1 MRRREEGWRTARSL
15 TLNGTARPVTAGPQI
30 AAGPAAAP
38 ATRAQLVALGEYV
51 RHVASSFRNVE
62 WSLSF
67 IGVLLYIFVTTTY
80 RLPVGDV
87 AMACALFGLFLLR
100 GQLRFPPAAILYFA
114 FLIWACVGLML
125 SPYPTVVVEEIWT
138 GVKVGLILLAA
149 VNALRSRSQIRFF
162 IVFFL
167 ACFGSHPARGTVI
180 NYLTGNADFGRAA
193 WNYIYENSNDMAAL
207 TLLQLSMALG
217 LIMTERKGIIRLG
230 ALFALGI
237 FPVVI
242 LMTQSRA
249 VMLGLGVFTLLAIAG
264 HKRKLRSL
272 AVLGVVGALTIAVAP
287 KGVWERMSG
296 LANVTDTENL
306 RAVDA
311 EGSAEQRWMIWK
323 AGVQIV
329 NANPVA
335 GVGLGAYQY
344 ANGDV
349 SAILGKKDA
358 HSTYLTF
365 AAENGYPG
373 LILFL
378 LLVGVTISR
387 SRRVRKRCSVVL
399 PSAAQQLRYLEIGL
413 IAFLVAGIWGSYGK
427 LAFLYVHIALI
438 WALAAAIEA
447 EWKRTQL
454 AAASGVAAPLPQGA

>member
-15 TLNGTARPVTAGPQI
+15 TLNGAARPVAAGPQLG
-30 AAGPAAAP
+30 APAAP
-38 ATRAQLVALGEYV
+38 ASRAQLVSLGEYI
-51 RHVASSFRNVE
+51 RHLASHFGNVE

-100 GQLRFPPAAILYFA
+100 GQLRFPPSAILYFA
-114 FLIWACVGLML
+114 LLIWACVGLML
-125 SPYPTVVVEEIWT
+125 SPYPTVVVEEIWN
-138 GVKVGLILLAA
+138 GVKVGLILLAI

-230 ALFALGI
+230 ALFALGV

-249 VMLGLGVFTLLAIAG
+249 VMLGLAVFTLLAIAG
-264 HKRKLRSL
+264 HRRKLRSL
-272 AVLGVVGALTIAVAP
+272 AVLAVVGALTVAIAP

-323 AGVQIV
+323 AGTQIV
-329 NANPVA
+329 NSHPIA
-335 GVGLGAYQY
+335 GVGLGAYPY

-378 LLVGVTISR
+378 LLVGVTIGR
-387 SRRVRKRCSVVL
+387 ARRVRKRCGAVL
-399 PSAAQQLRYLEIGL
+399 PNAAQQLRYLEIGL
-413 IAFLVAGIWGSYGK
+413 IAFLVAGVWGSYGK

-438 WALAAAIEA
+438 WAMAAAMEAEWRRTHQAAAIGA
-447 EWKRTQL
+447 T
-454 AAASGVAAPLPQGA
+454 APLPQGA

>member
-15 TLNGTARPVTAGPQI
+15 TLNGAARPVAAGPQLG
-30 AAGPAAAP
+30 APAAP
-38 ATRAQLVALGEYV
+38 ASRAQLVSLGEYI
-51 RHVASSFRNVE
+51 RHLASHFGNVE

-100 GQLRFPPAAILYFA
+100 GQLRFPPSAILYFA
-114 FLIWACVGLML
+114 LLIWACVGLML
-125 SPYPTVVVEEIWT
+125 SPYPTVVVEEIWN
-138 GVKVGLILLAA
+138 GVKVGLILLAI

-230 ALFALGI
+230 ALFALGV

-249 VMLGLGVFTLLAIAG
+249 VMLGLAVFTLLAIAG
-264 HKRKLRSL
+264 HRRKLRSL
-272 AVLGVVGALTIAVAP
+272 SVLAVVGALTVAIAP

-323 AGVQIV
+323 AGTQIV
-329 NANPVA
+329 NSHPIA
-335 GVGLGAYQY
+335 GVGLGAYPY

-378 LLVGVTISR
+378 LLVGVTIGR
-387 SRRVRKRCSVVL
+387 ARRVRKRCGTVL
-399 PSAAQQLRYLEIGL
+399 PNAAQQLRYLEIGL
-413 IAFLVAGIWGSYGK
+413 IAFLVAGVWGSYGK

-438 WALAAAIEA
+438 WAMAAAMEAEWRRTHQAAAIGA
-447 EWKRTQL
+447 T
-454 AAASGVAAPLPQGA
+454 APLPQGA

>member
-15 TLNGTARPVTAGPQI
+15 TLNGTARPVTAGP
-30 AAGPAAAP
+30 ALGTPAAAP
-38 ATRAQLVALGEYV
+38 ASRAQLVSLGEYI
-51 RHVASSFRNVE
+51 RHLASHFANVE

-100 GQLRFPPAAILYFA
+100 GQLRFPPSAILYFSL
-114 FLIWACVGLML
+114 LIWACVGLML
-125 SPYPTVVVEEIWT
+125 SPYPTVVVEEIWN
-138 GVKVGLILLAA
+138 GVKVGLILLAI
-149 VNALRSRSQIRFF
+149 VNALRSPSQLRFF

-167 ACFGSHPARGTVI
+167 ACFGSHPARGTLI
-180 NYLTGNADFGRAA
+180 NYVTGNADFGRAA

-230 ALFALGI
+230 AIFALGV
-237 FPVVI
+237 FPIVI

-249 VMLGLGVFTLLAIAG
+249 VMVGLGVFTLLAIAG

-272 AVLGVVGALTIAVAP
+272 AVLAFVGVLTVAIAP

-323 AGVQIV
+323 AGAQIV
-329 NANPVA
+329 NSNPIA

-378 LLVGVTISR
+378 LLVGVTIAR
-387 SRRVRKRCSVVL
+387 SRRVRKRTGAVL
-399 PSAAQQLRYLEIGL
+399 PGPAQQLRYLEIGL

-438 WALAAAIEA
+438 WAMAAAIEA
-447 EWKRTQL
+447 EWRRTHA
-454 AAASGVAAPLPQGA
+454 AAASGAAVPLPQGA

>member
-1 MRRREEGWRTARSL
+1 MVS
-15 TLNGTARPVTAGPQI
+15 
-30 AAGPAAAP
+30 
-38 ATRAQLVALGEYV
+38 LGEYI
-51 RHVASSFRNVE
+51 RHLASRFGNVE

-87 AMACALFGLFLLR
+87 AMACSLFGLFLLR

-138 GVKVGLILLAA
+138 GVKVGLILVAA
-149 VNALRSRSQIRFF
+149 VNALRSPSQIRFF

-230 ALFALGI
+230 ALFALGV

-272 AVLGVVGALTIAVAP
+272 AVLTFVGVLTVAIAP

-323 AGVQIV
+323 AGAQIV
-329 NANPVA
+329 NAHPIA

-344 ANGDV
+344 ANGDI

-378 LLVGVTISR
+378 ALVGVTIGR
-387 SRRVRKRCSVVL
+387 SRRVRKRCAPVL
-399 PSAAQQLRYLEIGL
+399 PGAAQQLRYLEIGL

-438 WALAAAIEA
+438 WAMAAAIEA
-447 EWKRTQL
+447 EWKRTHH
-454 AAASGVAAPLPQGA
+454 AAASGVVPLPQGA

>member
-15 TLNGTARPVTAGPQI
+15 TIDAAARPAVAGPQLE
-30 AAGPAAAP
+30 PAAP
-38 ATRAQLVALGEYV
+38 AAPVTRPQLVALGEHI
-51 RHVASSFRNVE
+51 RHLASRFSHVE
-62 WSLSF
+62 WSLTF

-100 GQLRFPPAAILYFA
+100 GQLRFPPAVILYFA
-114 FLIWACVGLML
+114 ILIWACVGLML
-125 SPYPTVVVEEIWT
+125 SPYPTVVVEEIWN
-138 GVKVGLILLAA
+138 GVKVGLILVAM
-149 VNALRSRSQIRFF
+149 VNALRSRAQIRFF

-217 LIMTERKGIIRLG
+217 LVMTERKGLIRWG
-230 ALFALGI
+230 ALFALGV
-237 FPVVI
+237 FPIVI

-272 AVLGVVGALTIAVAP
+272 AVLALVGGLTIAIAP
-287 KGVWERMSG
+287 KGVWDRMKG
-296 LANVTDTENL
+296 LTAATDTENL
-306 RAVDA
+306 RAVDQ
-311 EGSAEQRWMIWK
+311 EGSAEQRWMIWQ
-323 AGVQIV
+323 AGAQIV
-329 NANPVA
+329 QAHPIA

-349 SAILGKKDA
+349 SAILGKRDA

-373 LILFL
+373 LLLFL
-378 LLVGVTISR
+378 GLVGVTIAR
-387 SRRVRKRCSVVL
+387 ARKVRKRSRAVL
-399 PSAAQQLRYLEIGL
+399 PNAAQQLRYLEIGL
-413 IAFLVAGIWGSYGK
+413 IGFLVAGVWGSYGK

-438 WALAAAIEA
+438 WAVAAAMEA
-447 EWKRTQL
+447 ELRRTHL
-454 AAASGVAAPLPQGA
+454 AAASGITAPPAEA

>member
-1 MRRREEGWRTARSL
+1 MRRREEGWRTQRSL
-15 TLNGTARPVTAGPQI
+15 TLNGPARPVTAGPQLG
-30 AAGPAAAP
+30 AAPAAPP
-38 ATRAQLVALGEYV
+38 ATRAQLVSLGEYV
-51 RHVASSFRNVE
+51 RHVASHFRNVE

-100 GQLRFPPAAILYFA
+100 GQLRFPQSAILYFA

-125 SPYPTVVVEEIWT
+125 SPYPTVVVEEIWN
-138 GVKVGLILLAA
+138 GVKVGLILLAT

-230 ALFALGI
+230 ALFALGV

-272 AVLGVVGALTIAVAP
+272 AVLTFVGALTVAVAP

-323 AGVQIV
+323 AGAQIV
-329 NANPVA
+329 QAHPIA

-349 SAILGKKDA
+349 SAILGKRDA

-373 LILFL
+373 LLLFL
-378 LLVGVTISR
+378 LLVGVTIAR
-387 SRRVRKRCSVVL
+387 SRRVRRRCGPLL
-399 PSAAQQLRYLEIGL
+399 PSAVQQLRYLEIGL

-438 WALAAAIEA
+438 WAMAAAIEA

-454 AAASGVAAPLPQGA
+454 AAASGVGVPLPQGA